1 MILFFAIV
9 KWVKFHTKFKSAV
22 VNLHKLYYW
31 KFIGKIIN
39 QYKELQWYLIQKC
52 KKTIVIIT
60 GDDIFVLKDT
70 FKTCRKK
77 TLRKSKS

>member
-1 MILFFAIV
+1 M
-9 KWVKFHTKFKSAV
+9 KFHTKMQED
-22 VNLHKLYYW
+22 Y
-31 KFIGKIIN
+31 
-39 QYKELQWYLIQKC
+39 
-52 KKTIVIIT
+52 IVIIT